1 MGTGGS
7 MKGKK
12 REVRP
17 ISVVCSPTGDFMVA
31 YDPKEPEQTKRFY
44 FKKLEEAEVLP

>member
-1 MGTGGS
+1 

-17 ISVVCSPTGDFMVA
+17 VSVVCSPTGDFMVA
-31 YDPKEPEQTKRFY
+31 FDPAEPDQSKRFY
-44 FKKLEEAEVLP
+44 FKKLDDAEVIP